1 MSRRRRRRRC
11 RQPPIV
17 HWRSQ
22 KLSSPNYATSLY
34 NSNITS
40 KTVSFFPFLKN
51 LNLKTI
57 IFKNAKLYLF
67 FTWKLL
73 RLIKQQKK
81 RTIVWIKRADI
92 CADESPKPSE
102 SYFVCWRDAIKQKSW
117 QNRQEIFCSISSCF
131 LLILLTSTRCQWVT
145 QWRQGD

>member
-67 FTWKLL
+67 FYLKIAEINKTTKKANYRLNQASGHLRRRVPKTIRIVFCLL
-73 RLIKQQKK
+73 ARCDKTKELTEQTRNILFNF
-81 RTIVWIKRADI
+81 IM
-92 CADESPKPSE
+92 
-102 SYFVCWRDAIKQKSW
+102 
-117 QNRQEIFCSISSCF
+117 
-131 LLILLTSTRCQWVT
+131 LLVDFAYVNALSMGYAMEAR
-145 QWRQGD
+145 